1 MPSAMMKTDLP
12 PKGEPMAA
20 ARKKRVTITDIA
32 ELAGTSKTTVSF
44 YLNGKTDRM
53 APATQERIRAA
64 VEATGYVP
72 NPLAR
77 GMNAKSS
84 RLVGVVVNDIANAF
98 SGRIVRGVERVC
110 HEAGY
115 RVLVSS
121 SNDDV
126 AEERAYI
133 DRLLAVG
140 VDGFIVQPT
149 AQFREVSRTIEEA
162 GKELVFFDSKFYDH
176 GGSWV
181 KTDNYDAVHAAVSS
195 LAGAGYDR
203 FLLVGAAPEL
213 LSSRIER
220 TGGFV
225 DALGAAGADHSSYT
239 VPDSGV
245 DVDDLTAWLEGNVDP
260 ARRTLVFAPNCWALP
275 DVYVAMRPFYD
286 LMPGSVGLLGFD
298 NPDWAAV
305 ASPAVSCIEQPA
317 TEEGEAAA
325 RILLDLID
333 GTDAVPHQQV
343 LPCSVVWRGTTLRPA
358 G

>member
-1 MPSAMMKTDLP
+1 
-12 PKGEPMAA
+12 MAA
-20 ARKKRVTITDIA
+20 AKKKRVTINDIA

-44 YLNGKTDRM
+44 FLNGKTGRM
-53 APATQERIRAA
+53 APATQERIR
-64 VEATGYVP
+64 EAIERTGYVP

-98 SGRIVRGVERVC
+98 SGLVLRGIEEVC
-110 HEAGY
+110 HDAGY

-121 SNDDV
+121 SNHDV
-126 AEERAYI
+126 EEERAYI

-176 GGSWV
+176 DGSWV
-181 KTDNYDAVHAAVSS
+181 KTDNYDAVHDAVT
-195 LAGAGYDR
+195 AMARAGYER
-203 FLLVGAAPEL
+203 FLMVGAAPEL

-220 TGGFV
+220 AGGFMDAV
-225 DALGAAGADHSSYT
+225 GALGAPSASYT
-239 VPDSGV
+239 VGDDGV
-245 DVDDLTAWLEGNVDP
+245 DGAGLAAWLEEHIDP
-260 ARRTLVFAPNCWALP
+260 GRRTLVFAPNCWALP
-275 DVYVAMRPFYD
+275 DVYVAMRPFYG
-286 LMPGSVGLLGFD
+286 LMPDRVGLLGFD

-317 TEEGEAAA
+317 LEEGRVAA
-325 RILLDLID
+325 RILLGLVAGED
-333 GTDAVPHQQV
+333 GLDRRRV
-343 LPCSVVWRGTTLRPA
+343 LDCSVAWRDTTVAP
-358 G
+358 